1 MGHVNQP
8 KEEQMPR
15 LLSLRAIS
23 ERTTIPRPTL
33 YTLIA
38 NGELP
43 VVRIGRSLRVDERDL
58 MAFVRARREGG
69 QAAR

>member
-1 MGHVNQP
+1 MSRINQQ
-8 KEEQMPR
+8 KGELVPR

-23 ERTTIPRPTL
+23 EQTTIPRPTL

-43 VVRIGRSLRVDERDL
+43 VVRIGRSVRVDERDL
-58 MAFVRARREGG
+58 VAFIAARRESV
-69 QAAR
+69 R